1 MDRKIRVLCPAE
13 WNHHNTG
20 WPSCVRELKSKL
32 HTNNGVD
39 FYSNSMLNMLEYG
52 PVAERP
58 WVGVLHAT
66 PEKHIEKV
74 ISESPSMKKCL
85 GVFGLSEYVCDFL
98 RSTTDKRVSRIHMA
112 LEKPMFQFNPNL
124 FLFGQPKVVMIGHWM
139 RRFESIYEL
148 NADGYQKVI
157 LKCSAPEAPDYE
169 QMLSSAIRFNV
180 KIEDG
185 LERNKY
191 EKFFESNI
199 VFLNLIDS
207 SANNTVIECMVN
219 RTPILINR
227 LPALEEHLGKEYPL
241 FYENIEE
248 ASRKIA
254 DKNLVLIAHEHLKK
268 INTEPYNVKNFASE
282 LSESEVYK
290 CLPSIKL

>member
-1 MDRKIRVLCPAE
+1 
-13 WNHHNTG
+13 
-20 WPSCVRELKSKL
+20 LKSKL
-32 HTNNGVD
+32 HTNTGVD
-39 FYSNSMLNMLEYG
+39 FYSNSMLSMLEHG

-85 GVFGLSEYVCDFL
+85 GVFGLSEYVCNFL
-98 RSTTDKRVSRIHMA
+98 RSITDKKISRIHLA
-112 LEKPMFQFNPNL
+112 LEKPMFQFNPDL
-124 FLFGQPKVVMIGHWM
+124 FLLKRPKVATIGHWM
-139 RRFESIYEL
+139 RRLESIFEL

-169 QMLSSAIRFNV
+169 QMLGNAIKFDV

-185 LERNKY
+185 LDRNKY
-191 EKFFESNI
+191 EKFFERNI

-207 SANNTVIECMVN
+207 SANNTVIECIVH

-227 LPALEEHLGKEYPL
+227 LPALEEHLGREYPL

-248 ASRKIA
+248 ASQKIA
-254 DKNLVLIAHEHLKK
+254 DKNLVLLAHEHLKR
-268 INTEPYNVKNFASE
+268 IDTEPHNVKNFASE